1 MVPLVVGNLRRMEVM
16 WCFPPYDPPPH
27 CASAAPTRP
36 KSATIKHMCTISKV
50 KHKLVVVVTNQ
61 FMNSF
66 KSPEVFR

>member
-36 KSATIKHMCTISKV
+36 KSATIKHMCTMSKV
-50 KHKLVVVVTNQ
+50 KTQTCSRSN
-61 FMNSF
+61 
-66 KSPEVFR
+66 KSIHE